1 MHVKYA
7 VLHFSY
13 SAPVRVSDMFTGV
26 CGAAARDM
34 TGVWLAVRL
43 VVVLRAGVAGV
54 VVAAPVRG
62 ETVWVPPRAT
72 AARDAVDFCVAVR
85 ASATV
90 RVPAARSVFTVVDV
104 TRWDVV
110 AFF

>member
-43 VVVLRAGVAGV
+43 VVVLRAGV

-72 AARDAVDFCVAVR
+72 AARDVVDFCVAVR
-85 ASATV
+85 VSATV
-90 RVPAARSVFTVVDV
+90 RVPVARSVFTVVDV